1 MAPVYLVTIVHTATH
16 ACFTG
21 SKVVIALLAL
31 ELGASQ
37 STIGVLIAAYAVAPL
52 IFGVYSGRLADRIG
66 MRIPMLAGASAIGAA
81 MLVGFMWQSLA
92 ALFATALL
100 VGIGFVFF
108 IVSVQNLVGAMP
120 GNRARNYSILTI
132 GYSASNLIG
141 PLLAGFVID
150 YAGHAYAFLMFAVF
164 SLLPIVVLATRAN
177 LTRVERDNAVE
188 EKRSAFDLLKSP
200 VLRRQILITGLLMSA
215 WELFLFYVPIYGH
228 GVGLS
233 ASTIGVIIAC
243 FAAATFLIRFSLPRI
258 TGRFGVERVLASAMV
273 IAACA
278 SAVFPL
284 FSAAPV
290 LMGIAFVLGLGLGCG
305 QPLSLTTSFE
315 RSPPGRSG
323 EVAGLRTIAT
333 NAARLLV
340 PLLSGAF
347 GAALGAGAVFWLNA
361 INLSAVSYM
370 AKNMDGV
377 RPRR

>member
-1 MAPVYLVTIVHTATH
+1 MALAPIYLVTLIHTATH

-31 ELGASQ
+31 ELGAPQ
-37 STIGVLIAAYAVAPL
+37 TTIGMLIAAYAVAPL

-66 MRIPMLAGASAIGAA
+66 MRAPMLAGAAAIGCA
-81 MLVGFMWQSLA
+81 MLVGFLWQSLA
-92 ALFATALL
+92 ALFVTALL
-100 VGIGFVFF
+100 VGVGFVFF

-132 GYSASNLIG
+132 GYSASNLVG
-141 PLLAGFVID
+141 PLLAGYVID
-150 YAGHAYAFLMFAVF
+150 YAGHAYAFLMFAIF
-164 SLLPIVVLATRAN
+164 SLLPILVLATRAD
-177 LTRVERDNAVE
+177 LTRVERAHKSQ
-188 EKRSAFDLLKSP
+188 EKTSAFDLLKNP

-233 ASTIGVIIAC
+233 ASTIGVVIAC
-243 FAAATFLIRFSLPRI
+243 FAAATFVIRFALPRI
-258 TGRFGVERVLASAMV
+258 TARYGVERVLAAAMML
-273 IAACA
+273 AAIA
-278 SAVFPL
+278 SAIFPL
-284 FSAAPV
+284 LSHAPA
-290 LMGIAFVLGLGLGCG
+290 LMLVAFVLGLGLGCG

-333 NAARLLV
+333 NAARMIV

-347 GAALGAGAVFWLNA
+347 GAALGPGAVFWLNA

-370 AKNMDGV
+370 ARHMDRGA
-377 RPRR
+377 

>member
-1 MAPVYLVTIVHTATH
+1 MAPIYLVTLVHTATH

-37 STIGVLIAAYAVAPL
+37 TTIGMLIGAYAVAPL

-66 MRIPMLAGASAIGAA
+66 MRVPMLAGATAIGAA
-81 MLVGFMWQSLA
+81 MVVGFAWQTLA

-108 IVSVQNLVGAMP
+108 IVSVQNLVGAMA
-120 GNRARNYSILTI
+120 GERARNYSILTI

-141 PLLAGFVID
+141 PLAAGVVID
-150 YAGHAYAFLMFAVF
+150 YAGHAQAFLTFALL
-164 SLLPIVVLATRAN
+164 SLVPIAVLATRGD
-177 LTRVERDNAVE
+177 LTRVTRTGSSEARRNT
-188 EKRSAFDLLKSP
+188 FDLLRNP

-233 ASTIGVIIAC
+233 ASTIGAIIAC

-258 TGRFGVERVLASAMV
+258 TAAYGVERVLAAAMV
-273 IAACA
+273 VAACA
-278 SAVFPL
+278 SAIFP
-284 FSAAPV
+284 FFAAAPP
-290 LMGIAFVLGLGLGCG
+290 LMAIAFVLGLGLGCG

-333 NAARLLV
+333 NTARLLV
-340 PLLSGAF
+340 PLFSGAL
-347 GAALGAGAVFWLNA
+347 GAALGTGAVFWLNA

-370 AKNMDGV
+370 ARHMD
-377 RPRR
+377 RP

>member
-1 MAPVYLVTIVHTATH
+1 MTAMSPIYLVTLIHTATH

-21 SKVVIALLAL
+21 SKVVIALLGL

-37 STIGVLIAAYAVAPL
+37 TTIGMLIAAYAAAPL
-52 IFGVYSGRLADRIG
+52 VLGVYAGRVADTLG
-66 MRIPMLAGASAIGAA
+66 MRVPMLCGAIAIGTA
-81 MLVGFMWQSLA
+81 MLIGFLWQALP

-100 VGIGFVFF
+100 VGVGFVFF

-120 GNRARNYSILTI
+120 GARASNYSILSI

-141 PLLAGFVID
+141 PLLAGFLID
-150 YAGHAYAFLMFAVF
+150 YSGHASAFLLFACF
-164 SLLPIVVLATRAN
+164 SLAPIVVLATRSD
-177 LTRVERDNAVE
+177 LTRVERAASE
-188 EKRSAFDLLKSP
+188 GGRRSTLDLLKSP

-228 GVGLS
+228 SLNLS

-243 FAAATFLIRFSLPRI
+243 FAAATFVIRFAMPWI
-258 TGRFGVERVLASAMV
+258 TARHSVEHVLAASMLCAAAMSA
-273 IAACA
+273 I
-278 SAVFPL
+278 FPL
-284 FSAAPV
+284 FSDARV
-290 LMGIAFVLGLGLGCG
+290 LMVVAFVLGLGLGCG

-333 NAARLLV
+333 NAARFVV
-340 PLLSGAF
+340 PLLSGVF

-370 AKNMDGV
+370 ARHMD
-377 RPRR
+377 